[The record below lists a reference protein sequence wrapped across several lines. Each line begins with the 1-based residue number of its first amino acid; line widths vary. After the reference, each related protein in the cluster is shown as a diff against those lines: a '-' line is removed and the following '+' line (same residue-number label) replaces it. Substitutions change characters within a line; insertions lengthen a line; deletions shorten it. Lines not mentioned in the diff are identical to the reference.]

1 LDIFEI
7 QWMNQFIHVVAP
19 LLQLGK
25 KSYIPKWDIRKMKEE
40 FSEWLTQLGT
50 HSLFFDGAL

>member
-1 LDIFEI
+1 
-7 QWMNQFIHVVAP
+7 MNQFIHVVAP

-40 FSEWLTQLGT
+40 FSEWLKQLRT

>member
-1 LDIFEI
+1 MISHDLWKEHDLSF
-7 QWMNQFIHVVAP
+7 
-19 LLQLGK
+19 LQLGK
-25 KSYIPKWDIRKMKEE
+25 KSYILKWDIRKMKEE